1 MSDDT
6 PSEKPP
12 LATTKPSLREPLKRV
27 AKNAIEAVGQARTTA
42 KSMAVMAA
50 ETAKEVS
57 EMANETAKGVAE
69 IANEAAR
76 SALQIASEGAQVVA
90 QLAEDGAK
98 VAAQFAGDTAKAAG
112 QVAKEV
118 ALQMAQAYLRKSS
131 LTLTFSESQLNRQ
144 LRQKF
149 ASNPNIDHLT
159 VYCGDDRITVAVDGH
174 HNRLIYTVEL
184 DFDVLECKVSRDSNY
199 LRVRQVNEEL
209 DAQFRQTNLI
219 ANWAAK
225 QIGRGAF
232 YVANRLPTKAPVH
245 QMLANIPGVI
255 NEGPRLWRI
264 DLGET
269 AMLDFLNN
277 RSWMVEKLVGLTDL
291 SVLPGLT
298 TLKDSKELLTQL
310 VQQFEIRDLR
320 VRPGRLEVLV
330 GINAA

>member
-269 AMLDFLNN
+269 A
-277 RSWMVEKLVGLTDL
+277 
-291 SVLPGLT
+291 
-298 TLKDSKELLTQL
+298 
-310 VQQFEIRDLR
+310 
-320 VRPGRLEVLV
+320 
-330 GINAA
+330 